1 MRAAILPPVGGKQM
15 TYTEILKIAISEGKI
30 TRWQAV
36 RWLKLNGVRDDKAW
50 ELV

>member
-1 MRAAILPPVGGKQM
+1 M
-15 TYTEILKIAISEGKI
+15 TYVEILKIAISKRKI

-50 ELV
+50 ELMA